1 MTTGIGGLMLH
12 LWVIAGG
19 TLIVTALLTTM
30 ARRYLL
36 SILSCFGPAARQR
49 FVWFIA
55 ALPWMLGLIAA
66 LLTLVPSVGHALGV
80 VADHCHTHGN
90 LHGHLCW
97 FHPPEFVWISW
108 KGLCAVMLIGIT
120 AWKATT
126 SSIRLWKQ
134 RNHLRALLAFADR
147 ESDGSY
153 ILDSKIPSAF
163 TAGLV
168 APKILLSKSLV
179 TALNEQELRI
189 VQRHEQV
196 HQQRRDPLKLW
207 IFNLLIS
214 VFLPAA
220 RRDLYNALEL
230 SMEQTVDAEV
240 AKFDDPATVA
250 TTLVKVNR
258 LNLRYLKQQHADAAM
273 CSFVAAA
280 VEERIQQLLKTN
292 KGRRFPWG
300 SFLVSLAIVMAAAV
314 YYADGLHHVVETFL
328 HNHP

>member
-1 MTTGIGGLMLH
+1 MFSGMSKYINN
-12 LWVIAGG
+12 
-19 TLIVTALLTTM
+19 
-30 ARRYLL
+30 
-36 SILSCFGPAARQR
+36 
-49 FVWFIA
+49 
-55 ALPWMLGLIAA
+55 
-66 LLTLVPSVGHALGV
+66 
-80 VADHCHTHGN
+80 VA
-90 LHGHLCW
+90 
-97 FHPPEFVWISW
+97 I
-108 KGLCAVMLIGIT
+108 
-120 AWKATT
+120 
-126 SSIRLWKQ
+126 
-134 RNHLRALLAFADR
+134 
-147 ESDGSY
+147 
-153 ILDSKIPSAF
+153 
-163 TAGLV
+163 
-168 APKILLSKSLV
+168 
-179 TALNEQELRI
+179 
-189 VQRHEQV
+189 
-196 HQQRRDPLKLW
+196 DPLKLW